1 MARQTALI
9 KISGDLVNSQEVI
22 QWIKEISQEFFTV
35 ICIGGGT
42 QINEAFIN
50 SGIAIGTHGPLGR
63 ETNTFLERQLA
74 RDILESNQSDL
85 QDALSEQ
92 NISASVII
100 PTLDIGTVLCHVNG
114 DIFILSAY
122 HGYNKLYIVTTK
134 ERVDTKELEFAK
146 YPKISI
152 KGF

>member
-1 MARQTALI
+1 MARKTALI
-9 KISGDLVNSQEVI
+9 KISGDLINSQEVI
-22 QWIKEISQEFFTV
+22 QWIKEISQESFTV
-35 ICIGGGT
+35 ICVGGGT

-50 SGIAIGTHGPLGR
+50 SGIALGTHGPLGR

-85 QDALSEQ
+85 QDTLAKQ
-92 NISASVII
+92 NISASVVI

-114 DIFILSAY
+114 DRLVLAAY
-122 HGYNKLYIVTTK
+122 HGYNKLYIVTKK
-134 ERVDTKELEFAK
+134 ERVATKELEFTK